1 MSHSNAIHKGFHAAR
16 IVQKRMLSPTV
27 CWIHLDV
34 SPPPPVETAE
44 PFQKSALTFEP
55 GQWVDFVVP
64 GLPWVGGFSLVSDP
78 ADLPILSL
86 AVRLGLRPTAQSS
99 KQQLQQTQ
107 TQAAPL
113 PSTWVHDESRVGSS
127 VEIRVGGTCTLQ
139 QQQQSQQQRPR
150 PVVFCAGGIGIV
162 TMLSLYRAHY
172 QNEYLRRLD
181 TTALPDIP
189 PPSPTTLFYSA
200 STQEE
205 MVFAD
210 ELIDLVSTY
219 GTQARGDRL
228 VLALTQQ
235 AAWKHASTIVSTGT
249 SNVEQTEQEKALVD
263 TTCSTSGEDEE
274 GLIEYRTGRQLR
286 NFLSEQA
293 DDSVYYLCGPPAMID
308 EAVRILVDDRGVPE
322 SEIIYE
328 KWW

>member
-1 MSHSNAIHKGFHAAR
+1 MSSNAINKGFHAAR

-34 SPPPPVETAE
+34 SQQVEPP
-44 PFQKSALTFEP
+44 FKSTSRSSLTFEP
-55 GQWVDFVVP
+55 CQWLDFVVP

-78 ADLPILSL
+78 AELPVLSL
-86 AVRLGLRPTAQSS
+86 AVRLGLRPTQSSS
-99 KQQLQQTQ
+99 KQQQK
-107 TQAAPL
+107 QAQAPL
-113 PSTWVHDESRVGSS
+113 PSTWVHDDSRVGSN

-139 QQQQSQQQRPR
+139 PEHQKGR

-172 QNEYLRRLD
+172 HNDHYLRRLD
-181 TTALPDIP
+181 TSTLPDTYR
-189 PPSPTTLFYSA
+189 PSPTTLFYSA

-235 AAWKHASTIVSTGT
+235 AAWKHITTSTSAST
-249 SNVEQTEQEKALVD
+249 SNAGQQERALVD
-263 TTCSTSGEDEE
+263 STSEKEE
-274 GLIEYRTGRQLR
+274 GLIEYRTGRELR

-308 EAVRILVDDRGVPE
+308 EAVRILVEDRGVPE
-322 SEIIYE
+322 TDIIYE

>member
-1 MSHSNAIHKGFHAAR
+1 MSPATAVGFHAAR

-27 CWIHLDV
+27 CWIHLDL
-34 SPPPPVETAE
+34 
-44 PFQKSALTFEP
+44 QKPSTLTFEP
-55 GQWVDFVVP
+55 GQWVDFLVP

-86 AVRLGLRPTAQSS
+86 AVRLGPKEFSQQ
-99 KQQLQQTQ
+99 KQ
-107 TQAAPL
+107 APP
-113 PSTWVHDESRVGSS
+113 PSTWVHDESRVGSN
-127 VEIRVGGTCTLQ
+127 VELRVGGTCTLQ
-139 QQQQSQQQRPR
+139 QHERLR

-162 TMLSLYRAHY
+162 PILSLYRAHY
-172 QNEYLRRLD
+172 KKDHATD
-181 TTALPDIP
+181 TRPADAA
-189 PPSPTTLFYSA
+189 PSPTTLFYST

-210 ELIDLVSTY
+210 ELIDLVHIH
-219 GTQARGDRL
+219 GTQTHGDRL

-235 AAWKHASTIVSTGT
+235 TAWKHASPAGT
-249 SNVEQTEQEKALVD
+249 SNAEQTQPEKALVD
-263 TTCSTSGEDEE
+263 STSAGEE
-274 GLIEYRTGRQLR
+274 GLIEYRTGRELR

-308 EAVRILVDDRGVPE
+308 DAVRILVEDRGV
-322 SEIIYE
+322 SETDINYE

>member
-1 MSHSNAIHKGFHAAR
+1 MSPTTINKGFHAAR
-16 IVQKRMLSPTV
+16 IVQKCMLSPTT

-34 SPPPPVETAE
+34 SQEQEPPV
-44 PFQKSALTFEP
+44 KSASASTSPLTFEP

-78 ADLPILSL
+78 VDLPVLSL
-86 AVRLGLRPTAQSS
+86 AVRLGLQ
-99 KQQLQQTQ
+99 QQLKQTP
-107 TQAAPL
+107 APL
-113 PSTWVHDESRVGSS
+113 PSTWVHEQSRVGSN

-139 QQQQSQQQRPR
+139 QQSQQHQRRR

-162 TMLSLYRAHY
+162 PMLSLYRAHY
-172 QNEYLRRLD
+172 QNDHLCRLD
-181 TTALPDIP
+181 ALPDTS
-189 PPSPTTLFYSA
+189 PSPTSLFYST

-210 ELIDLVSTY
+210 ELIDLLSRY
-219 GTQARGDRL
+219 GTQARRDRL

-235 AAWKHASTIVSTGT
+235 TAWKHNNAEATHS
-249 SNVEQTEQEKALVD
+249 EKALLLG
-263 TTCSTSGEDEE
+263 STIGDG
-274 GLIEYRTGRQLR
+274 GLIEYRTGRELR

-308 EAVRILVDDRGVPE
+308 DAVRILVEDRGV
-322 SEIIYE
+322 SETDINYE